1 MTSSVEDLKELQAE
15 TIGALG
21 IVAKNQKKISDNQK
35 IQDSRFD
42 RCVNVLDES
51 GQRIESYRVS
61 IGPSIE
67 AVAGKLESAAQ
78 KQVDAAKINSESMKA
93 VINRMEAQE
102 ERHRE
107 ERNSDLL
114 RQDARDERFFDTV
127 ENLTEK
133 VEENSKISLETSH
146 QVTVLTQAVTDQ
158 CRANDETRK
167 ANQKTQEHVQAL
179 EVSMA
184 VAKTKWAIVGSV
196 AGALAAAV
204 VGLLFKILGTK

>member
-1 MTSSVEDLKELQAE
+1 MASNKNEEADKYIEVLKFNAE
-15 TIGALG
+15 
-21 IVAKNQKKISDNQK
+21 
-35 IQDSRFD
+35 
-42 RCVNVLDES
+42 VLDKQ
-51 GQRIESYRVS
+51 GKRIEAYRES
-61 IGPSIE
+61 IGPSLV
-67 AVAGKLESAAQ
+67 AVAGKIESAAD
-78 KQVDAAKINSESMKA
+78 KQVQAAELNGSSIRT
-93 VINRMEAQE
+93 VIDRMEAQE

-114 RQDARDERFFDTV
+114 RQDARDERFFKSV

-158 CRANDETRK
+158 CHANTETRK